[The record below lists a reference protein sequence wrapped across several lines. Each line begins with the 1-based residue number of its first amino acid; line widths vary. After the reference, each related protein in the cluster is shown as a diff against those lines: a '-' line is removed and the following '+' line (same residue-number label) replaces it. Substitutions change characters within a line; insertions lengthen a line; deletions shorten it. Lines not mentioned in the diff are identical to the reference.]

1 MSSAAG
7 GSDSCFLH
15 LTNAGGDIRSIEV
28 PRENCTSFPLRFMPL
43 CLEFRIFKAYKH
55 LLVEKQQSVSNLQM
69 VLHLFPADFAEVGRD
84 FAAFKTK
91 GAKSAGHITGAPC
104 SPGWLDS
111 LKVSRMAIVSVA
123 KTSKSGAPDLP
134 LLNG

>member
-28 PRENCTSFPLRFMPL
+28 PRENCTSFPLRFIPL

-84 FAAFKTK
+84 SAAFKTE

-104 SPGWLDS
+104 SPGCWIPFGFTDGDCLS
-111 LKVSRMAIVSVA
+111 CS
-123 KTSKSGAPDLP
+123 
-134 LLNG
+134 